1 MLAVIKNHKVFMERE
16 IESMSFEE
24 ALAELELIIN
34 KIDAGQQN
42 LEEAVASFERASLLK
57 KHCECK
63 LQAAKLKVEKVVSSA
78 ELQTV
83 DLP

>member
-1 MLAVIKNHKVFMERE
+1 MAKE
-16 IESMSFEE
+16 IEAMTFEE

-63 LQAAKLKVEKVVSSA
+63 LQAAKLRVEKVVGPS
-78 ELQTV
+78 ELQPIE
-83 DLP
+83 LS